1 MVDILAIYGYGGDIY
16 VPSFISKIGVL
27 NAPFV
32 GTLLRSCRGIPV
44 NRAKAGAGTAAEIT
58 RRAKSLNEPPVAI
71 FPEGTT
77 TNGTAVG
84 SFHKSAF
91 LAGEPIKVIAIQY
104 PWKHFSEAYDVIYFG
119 PYAFRF
125 FGQVYHE
132 MKIKYLPLYV
142 PSEEEKADPNVFCE
156 NVRDLLAKTLN
167 VEKLDITFKDK
178 VLLMEEIYNTK
189 DIKDE

>member
-1 MVDILAIYGYGGDIY
+1 MVDILAIYGYGGDVYI
-16 VPSFISKIGVL
+16 PSFISKVGVL

-32 GTLLRSCRGIPV
+32 GTLLRSCRGIAV
-44 NRAKAGAGTAAEIT
+44 NRSKSGSGTSGEII

-77 TNGTAVG
+77 TNGTVVA

-104 PWKHFSEAYDVIYFG
+104 PWKHFSEAYDIIYFG

-132 MKIKYLPLYV
+132 MKITYLPLYV
-142 PSEEEKADPNVFCE
+142 PSEEEKKDPSLFCE
-156 NVRDLLAKTLN
+156 NVRSLLAKTLG
-167 VEKLDITFKDK
+167 VPMVDINFKDK